1 MTIAPEES
9 SDNFYIYGDW
19 LRGIGIKTQ
28 KNMKKFQ
35 GLPIRYRLTDEMND
49 IIAKFTQA
57 LTALT
62 RDPRHYQI
70 GVLSSLILLGVFHFA
85 FQLPWWH
92 VVACLGSALG
102 TQFFADK
109 ITGRKFDAR
118 SPLISAL
125 SLTILLRTGSI
136 WLSIAAA
143 VLAIASKYLIRFQGK
158 HLFNP
163 ANFGLV
169 VVALLFSGAWIS
181 PGQWG
186 TAPIFAILLAGLG
199 GVVTGKAKRWDV
211 SLSFLGFY
219 AALICGR
226 AIWLGD
232 PLTIPARQLQN
243 GALLIFTFFMISDPK
258 TTPNARMGRIIYAA
272 LVATVGFTI
281 QFAFY
286 NSAGI
291 ILALILTA
299 PTVPMFDRIFRD
311 NLYQW
316 PTRTPKF
323 QSSQNGDY
331 HETVQIPAE

>member
-1 MTIAPEES
+1 
-9 SDNFYIYGDW
+9 
-19 LRGIGIKTQ
+19 
-28 KNMKKFQ
+28 
-35 GLPIRYRLTDEMND
+35 MND
-49 IIAKFTQA
+49 IRAKIFGA
-57 LTALT
+57 LSYVS

-92 VVACLGSALG
+92 VVACLGSALT

-143 VLAIASKYLIRFQGK
+143 VLAIASKYIIRFRGK

-219 AALICGR
+219 ALLIVGR
-226 AIWLGD
+226 ALWLGD
-232 PLTIPARQLQN
+232 PLTIPAHQLQN

-258 TTPNARMGRIIYAA
+258 TTPDARTGRVIYAA
-272 LVATVGFTI
+272 LVAVIGFTI
-281 QFAFY
+281 QFGFY

-299 PTVPMFDRIFRD
+299 PTVPIFDIIFKD
-311 NLYQW
+311 HKYQW
-316 PTRTPKF
+316 PSFSPKP
-323 QSSQNGDY
+323 SKEIHHDI
-331 HETVQIPAE
+331 VQIPAE